1 MGRLERQCET
11 RTAIT
16 VWGDCSA
23 LAAGLEPDAVALVE
37 AVDVRHGHTLFDVAA
52 GDGNAAFAAAR
63 VRCARDSDGSVHRAS
78 ATRPEVMRT
87 RSERGGVKVAD
98 AERLPFRADAC
109 ERVISAFGV
118 IFARRPYVA
127 VGELFARVGA
137 AGL

>member
-16 VWGDCSA
+16 VWDDCSA

-37 AVDVRHGHTLFDVAA
+37 AVDVRHGHTLY
-52 GDGNAAFAAAR
+52 GNAAFAAAR